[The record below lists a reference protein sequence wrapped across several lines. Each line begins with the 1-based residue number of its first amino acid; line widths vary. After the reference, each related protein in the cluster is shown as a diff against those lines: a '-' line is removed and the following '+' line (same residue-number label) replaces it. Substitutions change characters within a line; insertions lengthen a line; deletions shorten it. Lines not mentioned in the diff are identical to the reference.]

1 MKTVAVLGGGPAG
14 AFAAEYLAQAGVKT
28 LVFDE
33 KLAWEK
39 PCGGGLTHKAYTQ
52 YPFLVENG
60 SSKKVVQEMRVAAP
74 HAGGIRFELDEP
86 LIIYS
91 RFDLNRLLLERAER
105 AGAQIEKTRVLA
117 LEREHNG
124 WNIRTRAGAAKA
136 DFCIIATGARNPLRD
151 FGTEWTPS
159 DSMCALGYYVPGKQE
174 HVEVQFLPEF
184 QGYIWV
190 FPRCDHLSIGICG
203 KREATHSMRAR
214 LERYMAEHGISLQGA
229 TFYAH
234 LIPGLETAN
243 WRNNR
248 TGGEGWLAVGDAAG
262 LVDPVTGEG
271 LYYALRSA
279 QLSSQAL
286 LSGQADKAETYRA
299 LLQHDFVADLEY
311 GAAIS
316 QRVFLGRFLGGAVP
330 DRMVQFARRSAAF
343 AGIVKELVYGSQPYI
358 GLKQRLISTLK
369 IAVIEMA
376 LNPFGRE

>member
-14 AFAAEYLAQAGVKT
+14 AFAAERLARAGMKT

-39 PCGGGLTHKAYTQ
+39 PCGGGLTHKAYKQ
-52 YPFLVENG
+52 YPFLSENG
-60 SSKKVVQEMRVAAP
+60 ASKKVVREMRVAGP
-74 HAGGIRFELDEP
+74 HAGGVRLWLDEP

-91 RFDLNRLLLERAER
+91 RFDLNGLLLERAER

-117 LEREHNG
+117 LERQDNG
-124 WNIRTRAGAAKA
+124 WNIRTRSGAAKA
-136 DFCIIATGARNPLRD
+136 DFCIIAMGARNPLRS
-151 FGTEWTPS
+151 FGTEWTPA
-159 DSMCALGYYVPGKQE
+159 DSMCALGYYVTGKQE
-174 HVEVQFLPEF
+174 HVDVQFLPQF

-190 FPRCDHLSIGICG
+190 FPRCGHLSVGICG
-203 KREATHSMRAR
+203 KREAAQSMRAR
-214 LERYMAEHGISLQGA
+214 LERYMAEHSISLQDA
-229 TFYAH
+229 NFYAH

-243 WRNNR
+243 WQNNR

-279 QLSSQAL
+279 DLASDAVLSEQP
-286 LSGQADKAETYRA
+286 DKAGAYRNM
-299 LLQHDFVADLEY
+299 LRCDFVSDLEY

-330 DRMVQFARRSAAF
+330 DRMVQFARRSASF
-343 AGIVKELVYGSQPYI
+343 ATIVKELVSGAQSYI
-358 GLKQRLISTLK
+358 GLKRRLISTMK
-369 IAVIEMA
+369 IAALEMA
-376 LNPFGRE
+376 MNPFGRE